1 MGKDTIISTRNNNHR
16 IVYHIRFH
24 LVYELSYNF
33 TNNKKSVIL
42 KLKNNDMWLF
52 KSDDELVIE
61 DSILVDNN
69 KTISTKQIVIK
80 GIINTTKIEKNWSL
94 EKI

>member
-1 MGKDTIISTRNNNHR
+1 MQIFDL
-16 IVYHIRFH
+16 
-24 LVYELSYNF
+24 LVNVFE
-33 TNNKKSVIL
+33 KSSSIHSHKPLHHL